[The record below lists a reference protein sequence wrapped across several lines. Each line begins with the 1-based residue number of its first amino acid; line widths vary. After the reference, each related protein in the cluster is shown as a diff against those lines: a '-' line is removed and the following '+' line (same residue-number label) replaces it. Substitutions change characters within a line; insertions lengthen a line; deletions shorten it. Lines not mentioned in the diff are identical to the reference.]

1 LISARRALALAA
13 NNTALP
19 DGHMSDPWDPA
30 WRSVPQMEF
39 TTPITVLNAL
49 LDSDFVGIV
58 RVQDRTITWCN
69 QAFAGMLGYSQ
80 RMLMGRPT
88 RCLHASDQSFVEFNA
103 SVDLKLSRG
112 EKLLTEVERLRAD
125 GVAGWYK
132 VQVVSLRP
140 DSTEHIATF
149 IDITAQYTA
158 RQALSDV
165 DRRIRALMQHTDAK
179 REAER
184 RSIAQQL
191 HESLAQELFAAQ
203 LELERLK
210 SNAPGLVGV
219 TESHDQLRL
228 ALDRCLNATR
238 SLANG
243 LWPFALK
250 HLSLA
255 DALREYSRGLSAT
268 SRATIRVVEM
278 ELFPSLPAQT
288 ALLFFRVAQ
297 EALLNLAEHPGACTV
312 DIRLRADAEYVMM
325 DVVDDGTGIM
335 DGFIENGDALGL
347 VGLRER
353 VQAQAGT
360 LTIGTERGA
369 GTTLS
374 ISLPRTDDV
383 APDRS
388 QAQR

>member
-1 LISARRALALAA
+1 
-13 NNTALP
+13 
-19 DGHMSDPWDPA
+19 
-30 WRSVPQMEF
+30 MEF